1 MKIKNFSPYLFMSST
16 QSKGPHMQRG
26 GPGYVSALRWVMAW
40 GGDGAAP
47 GQILQWGGEEHVGF
61 HSRPCV
67 H

>member
-1 MKIKNFSPYLFMSST
+1 
-16 QSKGPHMQRG
+16 MQRG
-26 GPGYVSALRWVMAW
+26 SPGYVSALRWVVAR

-47 GQILQWGGEEHVGF
+47 GQILQWGGEGHVGF